1 MARNKLA
8 GAVSI
13 VGCKIQRG
21 IGWFVAILFGAVGI
35 DFLQDD
41 PVDIACVILSFA
53 FMTAGILNIVKATKK
68 LKAAKNVELEAA
80 KTEAVQAA
88 VAANPAPKKITYI
101 AIECPSCGANIK
113 VPKGQVSTCEYC
125 DSQVQG

>member
-1 MARNKLA
+1 M
-8 GAVSI
+8 V
-13 VGCKIQRG
+13 RG
-21 IGWFVAILFGAVGI
+21 VVYRLVE
-35 DFLQDD
+35 
-41 PVDIACVILSFA
+41 DI
-53 FMTAGILNIVKATKK
+53 M
-68 LKAAKNVELEAA
+68 A

-101 AIECPSCGANIK
+101 AIECPSCGADIK